1 MRNQKFQKGYGTSP
15 VSHSLPG
22 AEQSQNPEPVLLD
35 HTEPQVLWEW
45 GCVSFH
51 THSLRCREPREG
63 SSGPG
68 LQRGYMPRAQHW
80 RRHPLWG
87 APSHRG
93 SHPQGCV
100 STRSAPESEHL
111 LKTCSLGA
119 LPSQRGV
126 AWILRKRYRMSSE
139 WLFLGLIYE
148 LESVSCDKWSWTR
161 TSVICAEDGFCPQGW
176 FSSLFLILFTSGK

>member
-35 HTEPQVLWEW
+35 HAEPQVLWEW
-45 GCVSFH
+45 GCVSLCITQYTF
-51 THSLRCREPREG
+51 TEMPW
-63 SSGPG
+63 

-100 STRSAPESEHL
+100 SSRSVPESEHL
-111 LKTCSLGA
+111 LKTYSLGA
-119 LPSQRGV
+119 LASWRGV
-126 AWILRKRYRMSSE
+126 AGILRKRYRMSSE

-148 LESVSCDKWSWTR
+148 LECVSCDRWSWTR
-161 TSVICAEDGFCPQGW
+161 TSVMCADDGFCPQGW